1 MSQEQCNIWSW
12 FLVLLCKII
21 SPSLFFIVLKFS
33 FFGAVRGVKGN
44 IIARLLSKH
53 FCLQLF
59 FAKDWV
65 FLLFALITI
74 SMKCSQGGHQSE
86 IPWVLSLHIAGKF
99 ISNTL
104 IVCIGVSTPLRKN
117 TTPSM
122 LPNRAPLIKSTNCP
136 SPLFFRQSSLYIGFL
151 WPTLKVGSF
160 SEPPKY

>member
-1 MSQEQCNIWSW
+1 MSQEQCNILSW

-33 FFGAVRGVKGN
+33 FFWDVRGVKGN

-99 ISNTL
+99 ISDTHSVHWGINPPPQKYH
-104 IVCIGVSTPLRKN
+104 PLYVAKR
-117 TTPSM
+117 P
-122 LPNRAPLIKSTNCP
+122 PFIKSTNCP
-136 SPLFFRQSSLYIGFL
+136 RPLFFRQSPLYIGFL
-151 WPTLKVGSF
+151 WPTRKVGSF
-160 SEPPKY
+160 SEPPKD

>member
-44 IIARLLSKH
+44 IIAKLLSKH

-86 IPWVLSLHIAGKF
+86 IPWVLGLHIDGKF
-99 ISNTL
+99 ISDTL
-104 IVCIGVSTPLRKN
+104 IVCIGVSTPPPQKYHPLYVAKPP
-117 TTPSM
+117 PS
-122 LPNRAPLIKSTNCP
+122 LNQQTVQTPLILGNP
-136 SPLFFRQSSLYIGFL
+136 PYILLFCD
-151 WPTLKVGSF
+151 
-160 SEPPKY
+160 PP

>member
-33 FFGAVRGVKGN
+33 FFWAVRGVKGN
-44 IIARLLSKH
+44 IIAKLLSKH

-74 SMKCSQGGHQSE
+74 SMKCSQGGRQSE
-86 IPWVLSLHIAGKF
+86 IPWVLGLHIAGKF
-99 ISNTL
+99 ISDTL

-122 LPNRAPLIKSTNCP
+122 LPKGPLSLNQQTVLAP
-136 SPLFFRQSSLYIGFL
+136 FFLGNPPYILVFCD
-151 WPTLKVGSF
+151 
-160 SEPPKY
+160 PP